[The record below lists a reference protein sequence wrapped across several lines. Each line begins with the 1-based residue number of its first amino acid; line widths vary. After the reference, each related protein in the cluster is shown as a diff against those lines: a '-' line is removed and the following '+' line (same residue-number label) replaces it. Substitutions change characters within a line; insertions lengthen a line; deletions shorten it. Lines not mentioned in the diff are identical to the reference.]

1 MDKVIRVLALD
12 DDNHDSMFATEEG
25 ETFENARFL
34 LEKLGKPHSETYD
47 IRGFCLIDYVGP
59 AEKLDDALVDWLFG
73 YVGGFAT
80 APKGYTYAEAFNLLW
95 ESSQTRWRV

>member
-34 LEKLGKPHSETYD
+34 LEKLGKPHTETYD

-73 YVGGFAT
+73 YVGGFAI
-80 APKGYTYAEAFNLLW
+80 APEGYTYAEAFDILW
-95 ESSQTRWRV
+95 ESSQKRWRV

>member
-59 AEKLDDALVDWLFG
+59 AEKLDDALAKAYGEGLHDSFLER
-73 YVGGFAT
+73 YQFA
-80 APKGYTYAEAFNLLW
+80 PEFDYKKGKW
-95 ESSQTRWRV
+95 KRG

>member
-25 ETFENARFL
+25 ETFENARAL
-34 LEKLGKPHSETYD
+34 LKLLGQPHTETYE

-59 AEKLDDALVDWLFG
+59 AEELNDELVDHIFG
-73 YVGGFAT
+73 YVGGFAI
-80 APKGYTYAEAFNLLW
+80 PPEGYTYAEAFELLW
-95 ESSQTRWRV
+95 ASSQTRWRV